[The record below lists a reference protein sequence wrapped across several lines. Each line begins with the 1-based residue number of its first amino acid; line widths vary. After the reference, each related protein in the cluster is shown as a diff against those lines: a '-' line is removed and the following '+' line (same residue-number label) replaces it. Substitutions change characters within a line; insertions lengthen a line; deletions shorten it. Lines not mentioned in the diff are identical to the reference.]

1 MVVRIDESRLL
12 RVGEPLCGVL
22 AALLALGGAV
32 AGTLGAHVLSVRLGI
47 FATVAAVIVVVLNRR
62 AAAVAGRRRL
72 DPIQRAGLLAD
83 LLEAPPLPITV
94 SALHADDEAI
104 GVAKELL
111 EVLRDAK
118 WPARGIRLDQAP
130 DNASNAGVTVA
141 ISVGD
146 DPPPNEAELLLRA
159 LTRTSGRLRDRR
171 SVELFIGRRP

>member
-32 AGTLGAHVLSVRLGI
+32 AGTIGAHVLSVRLGI

-83 LLEAPPLPITV
+83 LLAAPPLPITV
-94 SALHADDEAI
+94 SDLHADDQATR
-104 GVAKELL
+104 VPK
-111 EVLRDAK
+111 V
-118 WPARGIRLDQAP
+118 RLDARP
-130 DNASNAGVTVA
+130 D
-141 ISVGD
+141 
-146 DPPPNEAELLLRA
+146 P
-159 LTRTSGRLRDRR
+159 
-171 SVELFIGRRP
+171 